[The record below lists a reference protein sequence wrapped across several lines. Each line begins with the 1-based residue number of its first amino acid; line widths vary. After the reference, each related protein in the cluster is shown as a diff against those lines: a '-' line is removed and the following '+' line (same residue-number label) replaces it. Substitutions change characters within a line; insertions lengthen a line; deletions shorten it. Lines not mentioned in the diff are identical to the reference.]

1 MKEKEYEQTSN
12 PRAPRV
18 LTSNQSTYGW
28 THGSSHMY
36 SREWPGTISI
46 KGEALGHVKAH
57 CPREVELQLR
67 SLGLGDWVGEQGE
80 AEY

>member
-1 MKEKEYEQTSN
+1 
-12 PRAPRV
+12 
-18 LTSNQSTYGW
+18 
-28 THGSSHMY
+28 MY